1 MAQQGEDPERTLTSW
16 ALPLLGRIDRLL
28 YLGVAVF
35 LVSAAVATF
44 GYAIV
49 QLPTEAERGF
59 AHAVARMVNEALLVL
74 IILEL
79 LGTVRDYLSTG
90 TVSVRVFLYVGIIS
104 AIRRIVAIG
113 AITAVGEEIEPEQF
127 KELAIDLGVNAAV
140 VLALA
145 IALYL
150 IDRRAAP
157 TGAFGPARE
166 AKLPSQ
172 AERDGESVS
181 A

>member
-1 MAQQGEDPERTLTSW
+1 MAQQSNDPERTLTRW

-28 YLGVAVF
+28 YLGVAIF
-35 LVSAAVATF
+35 LVGAAIATL

-49 QLPTEAERGF
+49 DLPSEAERGF
-59 AHAVARMVNEALLVL
+59 AHAVARVVNEALLVL

-113 AITAVGEEIEPEQF
+113 GLTAVGEEIDPEQF
-127 KELAIDLGVNAAV
+127 KELMVDLGVNAAV

-145 IALYL
+145 AALFL
-150 IDRRAAP
+150 IDRGAGPTRAGE
-157 TGAFGPARE
+157 TLPAQE
-166 AKLPSQ
+166 
-172 AERDGESVS
+172 ERDGSIS

>member
-1 MAQQGEDPERTLTSW
+1 MARHGQDPERTLTRW

-35 LVSAAVATF
+35 LVGAAAATL
-44 GYAIV
+44 GHAILD
-49 QLPTEAERGF
+49 LPSEADRGF
-59 AHAVARMVNEALLVL
+59 AHAVARVVNEALLVL

-113 AITAVGEEIEPEQF
+113 GLTAVGEEIASEEF
-127 KELAIDLGVNAAV
+127 KELMIDLGVNAAV
-140 VLALA
+140 VLSLAAALF
-145 IALYL
+145 LV
-150 IDRRAAP
+150 DRRLAP
-157 TGAFGPARE
+157 AVADRPALDGTAGARRSGRSKYFT
-166 AKLPSQ
+166 
-172 AERDGESVS
+172 
-181 A
+181 